1 MWCWRITAK
10 KMTMNLHNRCAV
22 THETEVK
29 PLYWRET
36 SLTRRRMSSRRRML
50 RWDWNKNSFFYL
62 VVIWSSSFL
71 KQVRLQMGE
80 ERSCDD
86 EVKTKIITNNPF
98 LKRFN
103 CFQLLIS
110 RWPINDYQEVKYPGE
125 PLKTLIAM
133 LFQVKLNI
141 EIWNIPKM
149 FVITFTMTR
158 VIL

>member
-1 MWCWRITAK
+1 MKVTTK
-10 KMTMNLHNRCAV
+10 MMTMNLHNRCAV

-110 RWPINDYQEVKYPGE
+110 R
-125 PLKTLIAM
+125 
-133 LFQVKLNI
+133 
-141 EIWNIPKM
+141 
-149 FVITFTMTR
+149 
-158 VIL
+158 